1 MAIRLGLN
9 SIFESYSLYRT
20 SLLLT
25 SMLYWSYTDGRS
37 AGRPGLSG
45 TKTISAQAGAGTG
58 LSLAIVY
65 GSEVQKDCLF
75 VELSVLVRAR
85 RPKLKQTKDFL
96 LG

>member
-1 MAIRLGLN
+1 MAGR
-9 SIFESYSLYRT
+9 RT
-20 SLLLT
+20 
-25 SMLYWSYTDGRS
+25 

-85 RPKLKQTKDFL
+85 RPKLKANKRFL
-96 LG
+96 IGLGKYLGHCGIFCWI